1 MSAPTAVRLEQTWRW
16 YGPNDPVTLKHVKQA
31 GATGVVTALHH
42 VPIGQVWTVEAIKQ
56 RIAEVE
62 KEGLTWSVVES
73 VPVHESIK
81 QGLPDRDKYIAAYQQ
96 SVRNLGACGC
106 NILCY
111 NFMPVIDWTRTDLE
125 YEWFDGSKALAF
137 DAKDFAAFELFI
149 LKRPGAAKT
158 YDASATKRAKAH
170 FDAMSAEK
178 RQKLQQNIVAGM
190 PGKMT
195 EAHTLES
202 FQGALDA
209 YKKLDA
215 KALRANLAYFL
226 RAVVPVAEEAG
237 VYMAIHPDDPP
248 CPLLGLPRVV
258 STDADVCALLA
269 AAPSTHNGLTF
280 CVGSYASSAMNDV
293 EAMAAKHAEKVFF
306 VHLRN
311 VRRSGEGALCNFV
324 ESDHLDGEVDMYQIL
339 KTFTK
344 EAARRRNAKLA
355 EAACRMPFRP
365 DHGHQMLDDLDEGKK
380 TNPGYTAIGRLRGLA
395 ELRGLQEAIVRH
407 EEEKQQLAVKRRH
420 EEEKQQL
427 EAAPLAKK
435 SRRK

>member
-1 MSAPTAVRLEQTWRW
+1 
-16 YGPNDPVTLKHVKQA
+16 
-31 GATGVVTALHH
+31 
-42 VPIGQVWTVEAIKQ
+42 
-56 RIAEVE
+56 
-62 KEGLTWSVVES
+62 
-73 VPVHESIK
+73 
-81 QGLPDRDKYIAAYQQ
+81 
-96 SVRNLGACGC
+96 
-106 NILCY
+106 
-111 NFMPVIDWTRTDLE
+111 MPVIDWTRTDLE

-149 LKRPGAAKT
+149 LNRPGAAKT
-158 YDASATKRAKAH
+158 YDAAATKRAKAH

-209 YKKLDA
+209 YKTLDA
-215 KALRANLAYFL
+215 NALRANLAYFL

-280 CVGSYASSAMNDV
+280 CVGSYASSPLNDV
-293 EAMAAKHAEKVFF
+293 EAMAANHAAKVFF

-344 EAARRRNAKLA
+344 EAARRRNLEMA
-355 EAACRMPFRP
+355 EAVCRMPFRP
-365 DHGHQMLDDLDEGKK
+365 DHGHQMLDDLEEGKE

-407 EEEKQQLAVKRRH
+407 EEEKQQL
-420 EEEKQQL
+420 
-427 EAAPLAKK
+427 EAAPMPKK

>member
-31 GATGVVTALHH
+31 GATRVVTALHH

-96 SVRNLGACGC
+96 SVKNLGSCGC

-149 LKRPGAAKT
+149 LNRPGAAKT
-158 YDASATKRAKAH
+158 YDAAATKRAKAH

-178 RQKLQQNIVAGM
+178 RQKLEQNIVAGM

-209 YKKLDA
+209 YKTLDA
-215 KALRANLAYFL
+215 NALRANLAYFL

-248 CPLLGLPRVV
+248 
-258 STDADVCALLA
+258 
-269 AAPSTHNGLTF
+269 
-280 CVGSYASSAMNDV
+280 
-293 EAMAAKHAEKVFF
+293 
-306 VHLRN
+306 
-311 VRRSGEGALCNFV
+311 
-324 ESDHLDGEVDMYQIL
+324 
-339 KTFTK
+339 
-344 EAARRRNAKLA
+344 
-355 EAACRMPFRP
+355 
-365 DHGHQMLDDLDEGKK
+365 
-380 TNPGYTAIGRLRGLA
+380 
-395 ELRGLQEAIVRH
+395 
-407 EEEKQQLAVKRRH
+407 
-420 EEEKQQL
+420 
-427 EAAPLAKK
+427 
-435 SRRK
+435 